1 MKKTFG
7 IMSSLLVKI
16 GIVVALLLVAGFF
29 SLRIDFSKNKAYSL
43 SRVSKETMRA
53 LEDVMVVKIVSS
65 SSLPASM
72 NALDRYTNDLLRE
85 YASVSRGK
93 FRYEYVKPRTQE
105 ELYQLAQ
112 ASGLSRIRFQIF
124 EKDQMT
130 TKEVIFG
137 LIFEYQGRVQS
148 LNLMPQ
154 MEPKLEYEL
163 TMRIQALAAHTMP
176 KVAVFRDSTYL
187 DFNVEAFERSLS
199 SNFDSYDAKLSEP
212 LVHTDAL
219 LFTGT
224 ARDISENQLYNLD
237 QYIMGGGKAVFLQ
250 DKVDTDGRHLFSL
263 DTNVIKLL
271 EHYGFRLSDDVVLDM
286 HCDLRQVGLGNM
298 MHYPMYPVLR
308 GSSHPITQNMDN
320 IVMYL
325 ASGVSF
331 SGKAGISFEPILQSS
346 AQSGWMKAPEFQL
359 KKELFY
365 DPSYEDFTAGPINT
379 AAILS
384 GSFDS
389 YFIGSNFAETDS
401 DFVAKSPKLKMVLF
415 GDKELVIESDQSIY
429 DQRSNVILNALDYL
443 LDRASMIHIRSRHLG
458 SSLLS
463 VPRFMQKIGITWG
476 NMEKIE
482 NNIKTTAKV
491 IAIVLPPLILILIGL
506 LAALKRKLKL
516 RYYHEKN

>member
-1 MKKTFG
+1 
-7 IMSSLLVKI
+7 
-16 GIVVALLLVAGFF
+16 
-29 SLRIDFSKNKAYSL
+29 
-43 SRVSKETMRA
+43 
-53 LEDVMVVKIVSS
+53 
-65 SSLPASM
+65 
-72 NALDRYTNDLLRE
+72 
-85 YASVSRGK
+85 
-93 FRYEYVKPRTQE
+93 
-105 ELYQLAQ
+105 
-112 ASGLSRIRFQIF
+112 
-124 EKDQMT
+124 
-130 TKEVIFG
+130 
-137 LIFEYQGRVQS
+137 
-148 LNLMPQ
+148 
-154 MEPKLEYEL
+154 
-163 TMRIQALAAHTMP
+163 
-176 KVAVFRDSTYL
+176 
-187 DFNVEAFERSLS
+187 
-199 SNFDSYDAKLSEP
+199 
-212 LVHTDAL
+212 
-219 LFTGT
+219 
-224 ARDISENQLYNLD
+224 
-237 QYIMGGGKAVFLQ
+237 
-250 DKVDTDGRHLFSL
+250 VDTDGRHLFPL